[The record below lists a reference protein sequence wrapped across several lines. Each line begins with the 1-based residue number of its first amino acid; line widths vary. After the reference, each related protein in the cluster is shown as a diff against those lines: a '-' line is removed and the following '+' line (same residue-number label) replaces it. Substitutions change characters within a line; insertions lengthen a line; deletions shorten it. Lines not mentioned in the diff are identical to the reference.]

1 MWVPSPR
8 SSALPQPLGAN
19 KVRDRVPHE
28 NLPHDQADASAPRVG
43 RKRYGRLLRWLAGAP
58 LLLGV
63 TLAHIHIVSQ
73 PASYRGPLLIADHLF
88 AIALAVAILVVC
100 ASVGRFT
107 LTRVRLEFQHPLETL
122 LFSIVGG
129 AAILSISILVCGFFS
144 LLQTP
149 IIALLLLLAG
159 VVARSELAELPRL
172 CSGSLAYLRRHRG
185 HIALGVTGAL
195 VFWFVA
201 AVLLVQAVA
210 PPTDWD
216 SLMYHL
222 QIPQQ
227 FLDAGRI
234 LVPEDNLHIAFVGL
248 VHMLYV
254 PCLALQCPGAAAVLS
269 VLFALLLGLATFS
282 LAARFLN
289 NETASFTLSTL
300 WAATSILL
308 VAITPRVDVA
318 LALYLLLAQYA
329 LLIALSDSGR
339 TAHLYLAALLLG
351 FAVGIKYHTLVYV
364 LALAPLI
371 AWVARTRSSTLT
383 GALRP
388 LTLFGLIFV
397 AGAAPWLVK
406 NWLLLEAPLY
416 PFFSETLL
424 EPWLAS
430 LYGSSTVPST
440 VDPEIFRALAE
451 ARFRFN
457 LVDLFTAPGRL
468 TVEQEGRYYHM
479 NFLFLLLPLWV
490 LYLRNRT
497 VNWLLIPA
505 VTYLLLLLLPFPLT
519 NLRYLIPAF
528 APLTIVTA
536 YIVVQLSHRLLSDG
550 AARLLVI
557 SLAVLALYPS
567 ARAMQF
573 WLRKSEVLG
582 HFAGVTSE
590 REYLDTGYS
599 YYSQLTQAVNQRV
612 PGDGKVLLLFE
623 ARGYYFEPA
632 VIQDNM
638 LTNWPLLAP
647 KAIGSPDC
655 LSSTGITHILVSD
668 LAIRYYV
675 RRGTDPQVLGSDLF
689 PVFAQQCLAP
699 FYQGPGFRILEV
711 RARPE
716 ARTEPSPA
724 RG

>member
-1 MWVPSPR
+1 M
-8 SSALPQPLGAN
+8 
-19 KVRDRVPHE
+19 
-28 NLPHDQADASAPRVG
+28 PRVD
-43 RKRYGRLLRWLAGAP
+43 RTRFGRLFRWLAGTL

-63 TLAHIHIVSQ
+63 TLAHIHVVSQ
-73 PASYRGPLLIADHLF
+73 PASYHGPLLIADHLF
-88 AIALAVAILVVC
+88 AVALAVAIVVVC
-100 ASVGRFT
+100 ASLGRFT
-107 LTRVRLEFQHPLETL
+107 LSRLRLEFEHPLESL
-122 LFSIVGG
+122 LFSIVSG
-129 AAILSISILVCGFFS
+129 AAIVSIGILLIGFFS
-144 LLQTP
+144 LLKTP
-149 IIALLLLLAG
+149 IIVLLLLLAG
-159 VVARSELAELPRL
+159 LVARSELADLPRL
-172 CSGSLAYLRRHRG
+172 CSGSIAYLKRHRG
-185 HIALGVTGAL
+185 HIALGVAGSL
-195 VFWFVA
+195 VFGLVA

-222 QIPQQ
+222 QIPRQ

-234 LVPEDNLHIAFVGL
+234 LVPEDNLHVAFVGL

-254 PCLALQCPGAAAVLS
+254 PPLALQSPAAAAVLS
-269 VLFALLLGLATFS
+269 AFFALLLGLATFS

-289 NETASFTLSTL
+289 DETASFSLSIL

-308 VAITPRVDVA
+308 VAITPRVDIA
-318 LALYLLLAQYA
+318 LALYLLLAHYA
-329 LLIALSDSGR
+329 LLIALSGTGR
-339 TAHLYLAALLLG
+339 TAHLYLAAVLLG
-351 FAVGIKYHTLVYV
+351 FAVGIKYHGLAYA
-364 LALAPLI
+364 LALAPLV
-371 AWVARTRSSTLT
+371 AWVARRRGNTLT
-383 GALRP
+383 GSLRP
-388 LTLFGLIFV
+388 LALFALLLAV
-397 AGAAPWLVK
+397 AAAPWLIK
-406 NWLLLEAPLY
+406 NWLLLKAPLY

-440 VDPEIFRALAE
+440 VDPEIFRALSE

-490 LYLRNRT
+490 LYLRNRRL
-497 VNWLLIPA
+497 NWLLIPP
-505 VTYLLLLLLPFPLT
+505 VTYLLLIVAPFPLT
-519 NLRYLIPAF
+519 NLRYLIPAV
-528 APLTIVTA
+528 APLTVVTA
-536 YIVVQLSHRLLSDG
+536 YVIVQLSHRLLSAG

-557 SLAVLALYPS
+557 PLAALALYPS
-567 ARAMQF
+567 ARAMHF
-573 WLRKSEVLG
+573 WLSKSKVLG

-590 REYLDTGYS
+590 REYLNTGYS
-599 YYSQLTQAVNQRV
+599 YYGQLTQAVNQRV
-612 PGDGKVLLLFE
+612 PADGKVLLLFE

-647 KAIGSPDC
+647 KAISSEDC

-689 PVFAQQCLAP
+689 P
-699 FYQGPGFRILEV
+699 
-711 RARPE
+711 ARPE
-716 ARTEPSPA
+716 VEAVPSPA

>member
-1 MWVPSPR
+1 M
-8 SSALPQPLGAN
+8 
-19 KVRDRVPHE
+19 
-28 NLPHDQADASAPRVG
+28 PRVD
-43 RKRYGRLLRWLAGAP
+43 RTRFGRLFRWLAGTV

-63 TLAHIHIVSQ
+63 TLAHIHVVSQ
-73 PASYRGPLLIADHLF
+73 PASYHGPLLIADHLF
-88 AIALAVAILVVC
+88 AIALAAAIVVVS
-100 ASVGRFT
+100 ASLGRFT
-107 LTRVRLEFQHPLETL
+107 LSRLQLEFEHPLESL
-122 LFSIVGG
+122 LFSIVSG
-129 AAILSISILVCGFFS
+129 AAIVSIGILLIGFFS
-144 LLQTP
+144 LLKTP
-149 IIALLLLLAG
+149 IIVLLLLLAG
-159 VVARSELAELPRL
+159 LVARSELTDLPRL
-172 CSGSLAYLRRHRG
+172 CSESIAYLKKHRG
-185 HIALGVTGAL
+185 HIALGVAGSL
-195 VFWFVA
+195 VLGLVA

-222 QIPQQ
+222 HIPRQ

-234 LVPEDNLHIAFVGL
+234 LVPEDNLHVAFVGL

-254 PCLALQCPGAAAVLS
+254 PALALQSPAAAAVLS

-289 NETASFTLSTL
+289 DETASFSLSIL
-300 WAATSILL
+300 WATTSILL
-308 VAITPRVDVA
+308 VAITPRVDIA
-318 LALYLLLAQYA
+318 LALYLLLAHYA
-329 LLIALSDSGR
+329 LLIALSDTGR
-339 TAHLYLAALLLG
+339 TAHLYLAAVLLG
-351 FAVGIKYHTLVYV
+351 FAVGIKYHALAYA

-371 AWVARTRSSTLT
+371 AWVAQRRGNTLT
-383 GALRP
+383 GSLRP
-388 LTLFGLIFV
+388 LALFGLLLS
-397 AGAAPWLVK
+397 AAAAPWLIK
-406 NWLLLEAPLY
+406 NGLLLKAPLY

-490 LYLRNRT
+490 LYLRNRRL
-497 VNWLLIPA
+497 NWLLIPPA
-505 VTYLLLLLLPFPLT
+505 TYLLLIVAPFPLT
-519 NLRYLIPAF
+519 NLRYLIPAV
-528 APLTIVTA
+528 APLTVVTA
-536 YIVVQLSHRLLSDG
+536 YVIVQLSHRLLSAG

-557 SLAVLALYPS
+557 SLAALALYPS
-567 ARAMQF
+567 ARAMHF
-573 WLRKSEVLG
+573 WLGKSKVLG

-599 YYSQLTQAVNQRV
+599 YYSQLTEAVNQRV
-612 PGDGKVLLLFE
+612 PGDAKVLLLFE

-647 KAIGSPDC
+647 KAIGSEDC

-668 LAIRYYV
+668 LAVRYYV

-689 PVFAQQCLAP
+689 PVFATQCLAP
-699 FYQGPGFRILEV
+699 FYQGRGFRILEL
-711 RARPE
+711 RAGPE
-716 ARTEPSPA
+716 VEALPSPT